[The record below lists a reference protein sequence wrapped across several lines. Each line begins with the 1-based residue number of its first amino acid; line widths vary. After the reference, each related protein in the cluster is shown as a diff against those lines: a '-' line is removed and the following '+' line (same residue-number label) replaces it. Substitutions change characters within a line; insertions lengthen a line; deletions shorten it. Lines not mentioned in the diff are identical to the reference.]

1 MAAHEPR
8 KDPRQ
13 RADAL
18 ARSLTD
24 LLAPIVNDAGLH
36 LESVETTRAG
46 KYSVVRVFVDLVD
59 GPGDLDLDALGPV
72 TAAISQALDEAD
84 PVKGQYTLEVSTP
97 GAERELTTLRHFRR
111 AVGHSARVRT
121 ADDELTGV
129 VTAAEE
135 DDEALALLPR
145 LGGRIEGETSD
156 DGTVDADLARG
167 GALDDG
173 AHQRDPRAEP
183 RPPKPVEPPR
193 WPASRERSAPGRVC
207 GDTEDL
213 P

>member
-72 TAAISQALDEAD
+72 TAA
-84 PVKGQYTLEVSTP
+84 KGQYTLEVSTP

-111 AVGHSARVRT
+111 AVGHSARVCT
-121 ADDELTGV
+121 ADVELTGLVAAADADDEADDHNGGMVGIEVDGV
-129 VTAAEE
+129 EHRIALGDIT
-135 DDEALALLPR
+135 EARMVVAGL
-145 LGGRIEGETSD
+145 
-156 DGTVDADLARG
+156 
-167 GALDDG
+167 
-173 AHQRDPRAEP
+173 
-183 RPPKPVEPPR
+183 
-193 WPASRERSAPGRVC
+193 
-207 GDTEDL
+207 
-213 P
+213 

>member
-111 AVGHSARVRT
+111 ARVGT
-121 ADDELTGV
+121 ADDELIGL
-129 VTAAEE
+129 VTAAEAA
-135 DDEALALLPR
+135 DEADDHTGGMVGIEVDGVEHRIAL
-145 LGGRIEGETSD
+145 GDITE
-156 DGTVDADLARG
+156 ARMVVAG
-167 GALDDG
+167 L
-173 AHQRDPRAEP
+173 
-183 RPPKPVEPPR
+183 
-193 WPASRERSAPGRVC
+193 
-207 GDTEDL
+207 
-213 P
+213 

>member
-111 AVGHSARVRT
+111 AVGHSVRVRT

-129 VTAAEE
+129 VTAADGDGDASEHNGGMVGIE
-135 DDEALALLPR
+135 VDGVEHRIALGDITEARMVVAGL
-145 LGGRIEGETSD
+145 
-156 DGTVDADLARG
+156 
-167 GALDDG
+167 
-173 AHQRDPRAEP
+173 
-183 RPPKPVEPPR
+183 
-193 WPASRERSAPGRVC
+193 
-207 GDTEDL
+207 
-213 P
+213 

>member
-59 GPGDLDLDALGPV
+59 GPGDLDLDSLGPV

-111 AVGHSARVRT
+111 AVGHSARVCT
-121 ADDELTGV
+121 ADDELTGL
-129 VTAAEE
+129 VTAADG
-135 DDEALALLPR
+135 DDEADNHNGGMVGIEVDGVEHRIAL
-145 LGGRIEGETSD
+145 GDITE
-156 DGTVDADLARG
+156 ARMVVAG
-167 GALDDG
+167 L
-173 AHQRDPRAEP
+173 
-183 RPPKPVEPPR
+183 
-193 WPASRERSAPGRVC
+193 
-207 GDTEDL
+207 
-213 P
+213 